1 MRHPLTAAEWAEELR
16 NFQETAFR
24 LEMQPAY
31 SVPWEAEALAR
42 FLSGGEPRPTDE
54 PAFRDW
60 LDQVAGLVA
69 GGRRIERVRIHD
81 DPPTPYQRYVR
92 WVGSWNKR
100 AGEELRYMTRDEAL
114 RVGLPATDTVEW
126 WLMDSKRLIVMR
138 FDHTGRHIDDEL
150 VTDPEQI
157 EQACTWRDLA
167 VHHSAPDI
175 EV

>member
-1 MRHPLTAAEWAEELR
+1 MRRPLTPAEWAEELR
-16 NFQETAFR
+16 NFEEDAFR

-31 SVPWEAEALAR
+31 SVPWEAEALER
-42 FLSGGEPRPTDE
+42 FLSGAEPRPTDE

-60 LDQVAGLVA
+60 LDQVAGLVS
-69 GGRRIERVRIHD
+69 GGRRIQRVRIHD

-92 WVGSWNKR
+92 WVGSWNER

-138 FDHTGRHIDDEL
+138 FDDTGRHIDDEL
-150 VTDPEQI
+150 VTDREQV
-157 EQACTWRDLA
+157 EQACAWRDLA
-167 VHHSAPDI
+167 VHHSASDD